1 MTLSTAPYK
10 GTRDF
15 YPEDLQRRN
24 YIFQTWKKTM
34 LESGFS
40 EYDSSI
46 IESSDLYL
54 AKSGEELGSKQL
66 YSFVDKGDRKIALRP
81 EMTPSLA
88 RLVCAKFGELQ
99 FPIRWFSIPN
109 CFRYERP
116 QKGRSREFWQ
126 LNLDIIGS
134 KAGASDLE
142 ILYILGKIFLSF
154 GAKKEMFSIRY
165 GHRGLLDSWINAE
178 NLEVKKELIYK
189 TLDEWH
195 KIAEES
201 RSTWMTEIGL
211 DLEEQAKIGQFVK
224 HPPLDLI
231 KDFPD
236 LVLVNQQIRQ
246 ILPDV
251 EYIFDT
257 TIVRGIAYYTGLVFE
272 AFDNN
277 PENNRALFGGGRYDN
292 LLDLFGKSAEA
303 VGVGIGDLTW
313 DGFLDGWNLW
323 PEKFDNLQKVGILAS
338 GEDKLNQI
346 YTETI
351 PKILKNGKTYEINYE
366 FDRSENKRW
375 ESLKKR
381 NCEEI
386 IKL

>member
-165 GHRGLLDSWINAE
+165 GHRGLLDKWINTE

-272 AFDNN
+272 AFDHN

>member
-46 IESSDLYL
+46 VESSDLYL

-165 GHRGLLDSWINAE
+165 GHRGLLDKWINTE

-211 DLEEQAKIGQFVK
+211 NLEEQTKIGQFVK

-272 AFDNN
+272 AFDHN